1 MKEISSSDSL
11 PALPPEAFGI
21 NVNFCKNPHC
31 ANFGVPADVVKHR
44 HKKGA
49 LATTPGLAYGLTGTR
64 ARTKLKCLLCGA
76 TFAVKSNLAVADEL
90 ARFAAYLQPTPAKC
104 CTNLNCSNNRVSI
117 EAEGAYQRF
126 GKTAAGTPRYR
137 CRLCGKTL
145 SGTPKALNKQRVTH
159 QNKTILLALTNK
171 MPLRR
176 IAKITDINAVTL
188 YGKINFIHR
197 QCLAFAASREAG
209 LKELNLPR
217 LYISVDRQVYLVNWS
232 EDSDRRNVS
241 ISAVGSADNVTGYV
255 FGMHQNFDAN
265 VDPEATKIEAAL
277 TGDAFVSHGHRAFAR
292 LWLPEDYTDS
302 LPSSEAERDRKA
314 AKSAK
319 GPIGKSL
326 VDAVQDS
333 YDAAAIRDDVEVSG
347 LKGDNEKL
355 PDTRGMLVH
364 EEYCLYGHFQF
375 LKQLLPNTGKLRFFL
390 DQDSGIRA
398 ACLAAFSKEIQA
410 RKVDAFFVKTAKEL
424 TIDQKR
430 SLVNRANSAFNA
442 VQKTHPLVIS
452 EYRVKI
458 EMMKAEIAKS
468 VKIGQW
474 EDSWCLHPLPNMSE
488 PSKAM
493 CWLTNLEGYDEDH
506 RARLFLRVSLAG
518 IDNFFQRVRRSLNP
532 LERPIQ
538 TASSHRR
545 TWYGYSPYNPAMVGK
560 LLDIYRTMVNF
571 VEVGKDG
578 KTPAMR
584 IGLAKGVVAPE
595 DILYFVTPE

>member
-1 MKEISSSDSL
+1 MEAISSAA
-11 PALPPEAFGI
+11 PPPVLPPEVAGI

-31 ANFGVPADVVKHR
+31 ANFGVPAEIVKYR

-49 LATTPGLAYGLTGTR
+49 LAATPGTAYGLAGER

-76 TFAVKSNLAVADEL
+76 QFAVKSNLAVAEEL
-90 ARFAAYLQPTPAKC
+90 ARASAYLKPPPAICCPSAECKNNGTPIG
-104 CTNLNCSNNRVSI
+104 V
-117 EAEGAYQRF
+117 EGAYQRF
-126 GKTAAGTPRYR
+126 GSTAAGTPRFR
-137 CRLCGKTL
+137 CRLCNRTFSGK
-145 SGTPKALNKQRVTH
+145 PKALNKQRITH

-171 MPLRR
+171 MPMRR
-176 IAKITDINAVTL
+176 IAKVAGINAVTL
-188 YGKINFIHR
+188 YGKIDFLHR
-197 QCLAFAASREAG
+197 QCLAFAASREVG
-209 LKELNLPR
+209 LKELDLPR
-217 LYISVDRQVYLVNWS
+217 LYISVDRQVYLVNWGA
-232 EDSDRRNVS
+232 DSDRRNVS
-241 ISAVGSADNVTGYV
+241 ISAVGSADNKTGYV
-255 FGMHQNFDAN
+255 FGIHQNFDSN
-265 VDPEATKIEAAL
+265 VDPEDVKQEASL
-277 TGDAFVSHGHRAFAR
+277 IGDASLSPAYRKFAG
-292 LWLPEDYTDS
+292 LWLPEDYSES
-302 LPSSEAERDRKA
+302 LPASDAEQSRKA

-319 GPIGKSL
+319 GPIGKSV
-326 VDAVQDS
+326 VDAVKDL
-333 YDAAAIRDDVEVSG
+333 YDAAAIRDDVEISS
-347 LKGDNEKL
+347 LKSENEKL
-355 PDTRGMLVH
+355 PDTRGMLIH
-364 EEYCLYGHFQF
+364 EEYCLYGHFQH
-375 LKQLLPNTGKLRFFL
+375 LKTLLPNTGKLRFFL

-398 ACLAAFSKEIQA
+398 ACFAAFSKEIRE

-430 SLVNRANSAFNA
+430 SLINRANSTFNS
-442 VQKTHPLVIS
+442 VQRLYPLALS

-474 EDSWCLHPLPNMSE
+474 EDSWCLHPLPTMSE

-518 IDNFFQRVRRSLNP
+518 VDNFFQRVRRSLNL

-538 TASSHRR
+538 TASSFRR

-560 LLDIYRTMVNF
+560 LLDIYRTMVNY

-595 DILYFVTPE
+595 DILYFVGS